1 VGPLY
6 GLSSRPLVD
15 IPAVVR
21 VEGDGLAAA
30 AACAAARLFA
40 VIDTHLPEMVVLS
53 RPSHDRVAFG
63 AADGST
69 A

>member
-1 VGPLY
+1 
-6 GLSSRPLVD
+6 LVD
-15 IPAVVR
+15 IPAVER
-21 VEGDGLAAA
+21 VVSDGLAAA

-40 VIDTHLPEMVVLS
+40 VIDTHLLEMVVLS
-53 RPSHDRVAFG
+53 RPSHDRAGVG